1 MGSSGIRR
9 RKPVQHL
16 PKLPNGSDDAIPPN
30 IMWPE
35 AGSGFDASA
44 VSPAGGAKAQWG
56 LVRSLTRGRTLP
68 RDRPSRLTFV
78 VLVAVWSA
86 IVGGIALLAH
96 FHG

>member
-1 MGSSGIRR
+1 MRVR
-9 RKPVQHL
+9 NL
-16 PKLPNGSDDAIPPN
+16 PKVRGGNEDAIPPN

-35 AGSGFDASA
+35 TGSGFDASA
-44 VSPAGGAKAQWG
+44 VSPAGGAKAQRG
-56 LVRSLTRGRTLP
+56 LVRSLARGRTLP

-86 IVGGIALLAH
+86 VVGGIALLAH